1 MSPTLEF
8 QRFYFYSKAE
18 DVKHKENVLFGSKGA
33 FCPKGPF
40 CRGEPSQHQHTLGD
54 SQCCAGAGTPPP
66 RHHRPHCWPGRRRG
80 DRAAHGSEGTSAAAP
95 SRGREAG
102 EGGVSPHGTP
112 LPCSLCCPDR
122 HPACRARLAH
132 LAATWTGV

>member
-1 MSPTLEF
+1 MSPTLEL

-40 CRGEPSQHQHTLGD
+40 FWGEPSQHQHTLGD
-54 SQCCAGAGTPPP
+54 SQCRAGAGTPPP
-66 RHHRPHCWPGRRRG
+66 RHHRPRCWPGRCRG
-80 DRAAHGSEGTSAAAP
+80 ERAAHGSEGTSAAAP
-95 SRGREAG
+95 GWGRG
-102 EGGVSPHGTP
+102 GGVSPHGTP
-112 LPCSLCCPDR
+112 LPRSPNR
-122 HPACRARLAH
+122 RPACRARLAH